1 MTDEPRELTDE
12 EKVIVFGYLRKYGAQ
27 DYFYDAIHRDK
38 YVALDLLQFAK
49 DDKNGITRLTSPVDF
64 QYYIYTD

>member
-1 MTDEPRELTDE
+1 MIDEPRELTDE
-12 EKVIVFGYLRKYGAQ
+12 EKVVVFGYLRKYGAQ

-49 DDKNGITRLTSPVDF
+49 DDEQGIEHLTSPVAF
-64 QYYIYTD
+64 MQYIYTD